1 MNCWPGPKTLLN
13 MGIEAHEWLQTA
25 IGWTVEQAGYFS
37 SFNIAP
43 SDSGKVGGDAPD
55 PDVSARLSVGN
66 DHLGVAQGDG
76 RRRRGNV

>member
-1 MNCWPGPKTLLN
+1 

-25 IGWTVEQAGYFS
+25 IGWPVEQAGYFS

-55 PDVSARLSVGN
+55 LGVSAGAICRQRS
-66 DHLGVAQGDG
+66 LG
-76 RRRRGNV
+76 RGSRGWGEGEC